1 MQTDL
6 QGLEITK
13 GELKH
18 CSGVSIDAIFSPPT
32 LRKFS
37 SEITKTFLI
46 IILIGLSGFVLI
58 QVFPQQL
65 LSLITIHAIAAVGLL
80 VSDIRKIYLSR
91 KHRNLVRLFEEVK
104 RFNSVIK
111 AIEINDQIEAV
122 GNPGVRL
129 RNREQV
135 IHALKLAREDI
146 IRALKTERILRENE
160 SFIKLNADLLDNNLV
175 ALTALQ
181 VSDQASEHGR
191 LLNEALQI
199 VVDVQQEMRKLHN
212 QRLS

>member
-32 LRKFS
+32 LRKFL

-46 IILIGLSGFVLI
+46 IILICLSCFILVEVLPK
-58 QVFPQQL
+58 QFMLVF
-65 LSLITIHAIAAVGLL
+65 TIHAVAAVSLF
-80 VSDIRKIYLSR
+80 VTDIKKIYLSI
-91 KHRNLVRLFEEVK
+91 KHRNVVRLFEEVK

-111 AIEINDQIEAV
+111 AIDINDQIEAV

-160 SFIKLNADLLDNNLV
+160 SFIKLNGALLDNNLM

-199 VVDVQQEMRKLHN
+199 VVDVQQEMRKLQN

>member
-1 MQTDL
+1 MRTDL

-18 CSGVSIDAIFSPPT
+18 CSGVSIHAAFKPPT
-32 LRKFS
+32 FRKFL

-46 IILIGLSGFVLI
+46 VILICLSGLVLLKA
-58 QVFPQQL
+58 FPAQL
-65 LSLITIHAIAAVGLL
+65 VSLLTIHTVAAVSLL
-80 VSDIRKIYLSR
+80 ATDIRKIYFSN
-91 KHRNLVRLFEEVK
+91 KHRTLVNLFEDVQ
-104 RFNSVIK
+104 RFNSIVK
-111 AIEINDQIEAV
+111 AIDINDQIEAV
-122 GNPGVRL
+122 GNPGVSL

-135 IHALKLAREDI
+135 IQALRLAREDI

-160 SFIKLNADLLDNNLV
+160 NFIKLNTELFDNNLT

-181 VSDQASEHGR
+181 VSNQANEQGQ

-199 VVDVQQEMRKLHN
+199 VVDVQEEMRKLQN
-212 QRLS
+212 QRS